1 MSTDIHSFVSI
12 RDKNGHW
19 KRVHLYRVDKY
30 KNSLREVEPYN
41 GRNYTMF
48 GVLAGVRYEPENGC
62 IVTPRGIKADAATE
76 VYEQWE
82 SEKEYCHT
90 AGWFTLAEL
99 RLAVKDKERYTK
111 EERQSL
117 KPLIHGIDFMV
128 DASWEWAD
136 DMDVRFD
143 FYFDS

>member
-1 MSTDIHSFVSI
+1 
-12 RDKNGHW
+12 
-19 KRVHLYRVDKY
+19 
-30 KNSLREVEPYN
+30 
-41 GRNYTMF
+41 MF

-99 RLAVKDKERYTK
+99 RLAAKDKERYTK

-117 KPLIHGIDFMV
+117 KPLIHGIEFMV

-136 DMDVRFD
+136 DMDIRFD